1 MIRGHAFIQH
11 LRRGHYELATD
22 ARPLF
27 RWPPHSTNSDP
38 PSDHHGP
45 KSRLG
50 MACDRNATEPE
61 KSLPQ
66 TVSVWQCDSRR
77 GPDREL
83 TALCR
88 RLGSL
93 HCLVGRISEV
103 EQPEQHV
110 TVLLRQRY
118 VLGFVSAD
126 QHGESSE
133 DPVQLEAVA
142 PDPVDHFLL
151 DFAVLDVGAAE
162 DDRRAD
168 ETEPVREGK

>member
-1 MIRGHAFIQH
+1 
-11 LRRGHYELATD
+11 
-22 ARPLF
+22 
-27 RWPPHSTNSDP
+27 
-38 PSDHHGP
+38 
-45 KSRLG
+45 

-142 PDPVDHFLL
+142 LPTLSTTSCSISLSLMLALPKTI
-151 DFAVLDVGAAE
+151 VGLMKRSQSVKE
-162 DDRRAD
+162 SR
-168 ETEPVREGK
+168 